1 MTCNDYKD
9 LLMGYLDNELSDEQR
24 QRFEEHLAGCPECA
38 SELEEFR
45 KLKTITDEVTLVE
58 PEDKMWQEYWDGI
71 YNRIER
77 SVGWI
82 VFSVAA
88 ILLII
93 YGGFKM
99 IEELIKDPTVGM
111 ILKVGLLALI
121 VGLAILFV
129 SVLRERLYFWQ
140 RDRYKNVRR

>member
-1 MTCNDYKD
+1 MTCHDYKD
-9 LLMGYLDNELSDEQR
+9 LMMGYLDNELSDEQR
-24 QRFEEHLAGCPECA
+24 RQFEEHLAGCSECKD
-38 SELEEFR
+38 ELEEFR
-45 KLKTITDEVTLVE
+45 KLKAITDEVTLVE
-58 PEDKMWQEYWDGI
+58 PEDRIWQDYWDGI

-93 YGGFKM
+93 YGGFKA
-99 IEELIKDPTVGM
+99 IEEMIKDPDIET

>member
-1 MTCNDYKD
+1 MTCHDYKD
-9 LLMGYLDNELSDEQR
+9 LMMGYLDNELSDEQKR
-24 QRFEEHLAGCPECA
+24 QFEEHLDGCSECTD
-38 SELEEFR
+38 ELEEFR
-45 KLKTITDEVTLVE
+45 KLKAITDEVTLVE
-58 PEDKMWQEYWDGI
+58 PEDRIWQDYWSGI

-88 ILLII
+88 ILLAI
-93 YGGFKM
+93 YGGFKL
-99 IEELIKDPTVGM
+99 IEELIKDATIGM
-111 ILKVGLLALI
+111 LLKAGLLALI